1 MLITI
6 TDFAKERN
14 VDRDTVNAYLNNHAE
29 IKNYTKLVGKN
40 RVIDTDTDAYKMLDK
55 KYPLPK
61 LVQVVEDTES
71 KQKLAEKQE
80 ELSKALKDNADLQ
93 AKLGL
98 AMAQVAQLATM
109 QQLLE
114 DKTKELANNQKELTK
129 AQESLHSKDIEL
141 VKANTDRDI
150 LKAEIDR
157 IKADTDKRIAELQA
171 ELEIEQNKKWYHK
184 LFSR

>member
-14 VDRDTVNAYLNNHAE
+14 VDRDTINAWLNRHDE
-29 IKNYTKLVGKN
+29 VKSYTKMIGKN
-40 RVIDTDTDAYKMLDK
+40 RAIEIDSDAYKILDS

-61 LVQVVEDTES
+61 LVQIVEDTES
-71 KQKLAEKQE
+71 KQRLAEKQE
-80 ELSKALKDNADLQ
+80 ELARALKDNADLQ

-114 DKTKELANNQKELTK
+114 DKTKELTNKQNELTK

-141 VKANTDRDI
+141 VKANTDKDM
-150 LKAEIDR
+150 LQAEIDR

-171 ELEIEQNKKWYHK
+171 ELEIEQNKSWWKK
-184 LFSR
+184 LLGK

>member
-40 RVIDTDTDAYKMLDK
+40 RVIDTNTDAYKMLDK

-80 ELSKALKDNADLQ
+80 ELARALKDNADLQ
-93 AKLGL
+93 AKLGR
-98 AMAQVAQLATM
+98 AMTQVAQLATIK
-109 QQLLE
+109 QLLE
-114 DKTKELANNQKELTK
+114 DKTKELANKQNELTM

-157 IKADTDKRIAELQA
+157 IKTDTEEKIKELQS
-171 ELEIEQNKKWYHK
+171 ELEIEKDKKWYHK
-184 LFSR
+184 LFGR